1 MKERREKRE
10 AMEREAR
17 ERQSSLRKRQI
28 DERESTVR
36 STRFKPDIGCADG
49 DGDDNIPL
57 PLLHHPFGYR
67 VKNHSQAIVS
77 KVQYGV
83 SVRAAAGDS

>member
-36 STRFKPDIGCADG
+36 STRFKPDIGCAG
-49 DGDDNIPL
+49 GDDNIRL
-57 PLLHHPFGYR
+57 PLMNHPFGYR

-83 SVRAAAGDS
+83 SVRAAAGDN